1 MLDREESQERPGEQL
16 QHSGNDRAGTGGEI
30 GGPPGALAGR
40 AARRQKP
47 QEVDLFA
54 DLGDQRK
61 DDGRGGSKQD
71 EIDRSPADA
80 GDSGKLGPAFE
91 RCAIDG
97 RDKDKGQE
105 MQHVPAAS
113 RTENG

>member
-1 MLDREESQERPGEQL
+1 MIQPGPAAEV
-16 QHSGNDRAGTGGEI
+16 

-61 DDGRGGSKQD
+61 YDGGGGSKRD
-71 EIDRSPADA
+71 EIERSPADA

-105 MQHVPAAS
+105 MQHDPCRLRPELKTADERDAM
-113 RTENG
+113 RH